1 MMHKSLYK
9 IFHYIDSYEKNYIDK
24 IDKKIILIYRNY
36 HKTENIK
43 DLLKLRKHCNQKG
56 IKIILSNNIKLAYKL
71 KFDGVYLPAF
81 NHHPINKIKF
91 RKNFMILG
99 SAHNL
104 KELKKKEKQNVN
116 QIFLSPLFA
125 TKNKKP
131 IGLNRFR
138 NIAKYAQN
146 HIIALGGINSKNMN
160 KLNLTNAKGFASINY
175 IKEKYAF

>member
-36 HKTENIK
+36 QKTENIK

-81 NHHPINKIKF
+81 NQHPINKIKF

-104 KELKKKEKQNVN
+104 KELKKRKAKCK

-138 NIAKYAQN
+138 NIAKYTRN